1 MRVAVVGA
9 GVIGVTT
16 AFELHRD
23 GHDVVVVER
32 HDGAADETSFANAG
46 LIAPGHS
53 FTWSSPQAPKVLVK
67 SLYSRDQSLRFKLR
81 ADPDLYAWSLRFL
94 RNCTPARA
102 RTNTLRKLGLCV
114 YSQER
119 LHEILGATNV
129 AYDGI
134 SKGLLYLYRDPAAF
148 EAGVEHMKLLQEG
161 GQRIEV
167 LDVDG
172 CVAAEPA
179 LATARA
185 KLAGGIRCP
194 DDESGDAHLFSRGL
208 ADWLAGRGVE
218 FRYGT
223 TVLGV
228 GTSGDRIVDVRTS
241 RGPLEADAYVFAVG
255 CSAAAIGKKIGLRL
269 PVYPIKGY
277 SVTVPIADD
286 AKAPTVGG
294 VDEQNLVAFA
304 RFGARMR
311 LTSTA
316 EFAGYDTSYEPSDFD
331 AMLRAARELFPG
343 AAAYE
348 QGTFWAGLRP
358 MTPEGTPI
366 IGRGKQRNAWVSVG
380 HGHMGWTM
388 AAGSARILADMLKG
402 QPTAID
408 ITGMTLAGA

>member
-1 MRVAVVGA
+1 VRVAVVGA
-9 GVIGVTT
+9 GVIGVAT
-16 AFELHRD
+16 AFELQRD
-23 GHDVVVVER
+23 GHEVVVVER

-53 FTWSSPQAPKVLVK
+53 FTWASPAAPKVLVK
-67 SLYSRDQSLRFKLR
+67 SLYARDQSLRFKLR
-81 ADPDLYAWSLRFL
+81 ADPELYAWSMRFL
-94 RNCTPARA
+94 RNCTAARA
-102 RTNTLRKLGLCV
+102 RRNTLRKLALCV

-148 EAGVEHMKLLQEG
+148 EAGVDHMKLLQEG

-167 LDVDG
+167 LDASA
-172 CVAAEPA
+172 CIAKEPA
-179 LATARA
+179 LASFESR
-185 KLAGGIRCP
+185 LAGGILCP

-208 ADWLAGRGVE
+208 ADWLAARGAE

-223 TVLGV
+223 AVLGV
-228 GTSGDRIVDVRTS
+228 GTSGDRVVDLRTS
-241 RGPLEADAYVFAVG
+241 RGPLEADAYVFCVGCQAAAVG
-255 CSAAAIGKKIGLRL
+255 KQLGLRL

-277 SVTVPIADD
+277 SVTVPIADE
-286 AKAPTVGG
+286 AKAPLVGG

-304 RFGARMR
+304 RFGQRMR

-331 AMLRAARELFPG
+331 AMLRAGRELFPG

-348 QGTFWAGLRP
+348 EGSFWAGLRP

-388 AAGSARILADMLKG
+388 SAGSARILADMVKG

-408 ITGMTLAGA
+408 VTGMTLEST